1 MKIPNIAFLIIL
13 GLGLAA
19 CATPPTE
26 EMNKAS
32 DAVIRAENDADA
44 VIYAPNILIRAR
56 DALTRMQSEVN
67 AKRYDTAKSYAAEAI
82 SNAERAI
89 AEGKAGAARARDEA
103 TNLVNGLQTP
113 LAETASAL
121 DTAQQNDIELDYDT
135 LSDDLDLA
143 NKTYNDAQQ
152 SLESNDYPDVIAKC
166 SAVKPILAD
175 INNSINEGVQAS
187 LRKK

>member
-1 MKIPNIAFLIIL
+1 MKIFNIAFLIIL

-44 VIYAPNILIRAR
+44 VAYAPSILVRAR
-56 DALTRMQSEVN
+56 DALTRMQNEAN
-67 AKRYDTAKSYAAEAI
+67 AKRYDTAKNFAAEAI

-89 AEGKAGAARARDEA
+89 AEGKAGAARAKEEA

-113 LAETASAL
+113 LAETANAL
-121 DTAQQNDIELDYDT
+121 DLAQQNDIELDYDT
-135 LSDDLDLA
+135 LSGDLA
-143 NKTYNDAQQ
+143 LANRTYSDAQQ
-152 SLESNDYPDVIAKC
+152 SLETDNYPDVIAKC
-166 SAVKPILAD
+166 SAVRPILAN

-187 LRKK
+187 SRKK